1 MASVT
6 HLLIQWSNGD
16 SASRE
21 ELFQAVQLELHRI
34 AARYMRREQP
44 DHTLQT
50 TALVNE
56 AYLRLVD
63 QPQVNWQNR
72 AHFYA
77 ISARVMRQILVDHAR
92 RTGSERRGGES
103 FHLPFDEAL
112 VFSAEKSSELLALDQ
127 ALERLAKKDARK
139 AEIVELRY
147 FGGLE
152 VDEVAEALRVHPN
165 TVIRDWALAKAWLKR
180 EMSADS
186 RES

>member
-6 HLLIQWSNGD
+6 HLLIQWSDGD
-16 SASRE
+16 PHSRE
-21 ELFQAVQLELHRI
+21 ELFRIVQQELHRI
-34 AARYMRREQP
+34 AGRYMRRERP
-44 DHTLQT
+44 DHTLET

-92 RTGSERRGGES
+92 RSGSGKRGGEL
-103 FHLPFDEAL
+103 FQLPFHEGLA
-112 VFSAEKSSELLALDQ
+112 FSPEKSSEMIALDD
-127 ALERLAKKDARK
+127 ALQRLAEKDARK

-180 EMSADS
+180 EIS
-186 RES
+186 R